1 MNSVEGLM
9 VKVMVSK
16 GFKGMTI
23 KTVTTVTLYLLS
35 LMLIGIINL
44 IDGQFTPDRL
54 LEPDYWFNTI
64 ITNVATLLVLINTIN
79 LFLDKYRNNDEV
91 TTLEQTVKTGVY
103 KDIKGDFDDFIRE
116 TNKQRKINAFK
127 EKIMDQINQVE
138 GKASSKDLEIID
150 SDKQELKAKNKVWI
164 KLNRLKKFLDPEYID
179 RNILFLNVKYNRLTR
194 RIITNNVSVKNDE
207 FVFTNKPLKMISDI
221 LPNYMFTFSII
232 LFFTAF
238 VINVND
244 KVTLAVI
251 MDMVVKLMALIMNF
265 INGISYA
272 KNYTETVVIT
282 ELQFR
287 LDTIEQYKEWQKK
300 RTETPKI
307 QIELAKS

>member
-9 VKVMVSK
+9 VKVMVK
-16 GFKGMTI
+16 QGFKGMTI
-23 KTVTTVTLYLLS
+23 KTATTVLLYLLS
-35 LMLIGIINL
+35 LLLIGIINL

-54 LEPDYWFNTI
+54 MEPDYWFNTI

-91 TTLEQTVKTGVY
+91 NILEQTVKTGVY
-103 KDIKGDFDDFIRE
+103 KDIKGDFDEFIKQ
-116 TNKQRKINAFK
+116 TNKQRKISAFK
-127 EKIMDQINQVE
+127 EKIMEQINKIE
-138 GKASSKDLEIID
+138 GKASPKDLEIID
-150 SDKQELKAKNKVWI
+150 SNNQELKSKNKVWI

-194 RIITNNVSVKNDE
+194 RLITNNVSVKNDE
-207 FVFTNKPLKMISDI
+207 FMFTNKAVKMFSDI
-221 LPNYMFTFSII
+221 MPNYLLSFSLI

-238 VINVND
+238 IVDVND

-251 MDMVVKLMALIMNF
+251 MDMVVKLMALIINF
-265 INGISYA
+265 INGVSYA
-272 KNYTETVVIT
+272 KNYTETVVIS

-287 LDTIEQYKEWQKK
+287 LDVLEQYKEWQKK
-300 RTETPKI
+300 QPEPIKI
-307 QIELAKS
+307 EPQVAK